1 MKKSS
6 KVVDVVI
13 SKSYSPDYSRLAGEW
28 LLDHGA
34 DPAKVK
40 LHGGKYDRRTSATV
54 LLERWDPLLVKC
66 VSELRERAG
75 NVYVAEAHGP
85 FVVDTVQDQEVI
97 LHRDSYSWVDHF
109 WREEAPAPKAEPEV
123 KAPVKEE
130 PNSSSAGVLRED
142 ISEHSDDYLRYPCRD
157 AEALR
162 SSVGKRII
170 GVQGLEKGS
179 DLLVINTEEGA
190 LTFRHYRDC
199 CESAAINDFEGDPED
214 LIDGII
220 VVAEENSSDPNAV
233 GNSEDAW
240 DSSHT
245 WTFYSVRTTKGD
257 LWVRWLGCSN
267 GYYSEAVTAEWLPT
281 VVSN

>member
-13 SKSYSPDYSRLAGEW
+13 SKSYCPDYSRLAGEW

-66 VSELRERAG
+66 VSELQERAG

-97 LHRDSYSWVDHF
+97 IHRDSYSWVDHF
-109 WREEAPAPKAEPEV
+109 WREEVPSPKAEPEV
-123 KAPVKEE
+123 KSPVKEE
-130 PNSSSAGVLRED
+130 PTSSSAGVLRED
-142 ISEHSDDYLRYPCRD
+142 VSEDDNVYSRYSCRD
-157 AEALR
+157 DEALR
-162 SSVGKRII
+162 ASIGKRII

-179 DLLVINTEEGA
+179 DLLVIKTEAGA
-190 LTFRHYRDC
+190 LTFKHYRDC
-199 CESAAINDFEGDPED
+199 CESVAINDFEGDPED
-214 LIDGII
+214 LIGGII
-220 VVAEENSSDPNAV
+220 VVADENTSDPNAK